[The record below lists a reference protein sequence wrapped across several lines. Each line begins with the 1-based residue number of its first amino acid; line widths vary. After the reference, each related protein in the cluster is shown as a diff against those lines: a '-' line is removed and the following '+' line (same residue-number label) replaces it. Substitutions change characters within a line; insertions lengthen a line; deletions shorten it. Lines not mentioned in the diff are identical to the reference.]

1 MDNKSFIIGLVIC
14 SILCAYDVFLDV
26 FLEDVF
32 GPIID
37 RLHKKR
43 LEKKAERG
51 KKCK

>member
-1 MDNKSFIIGLVIC
+1 MDNKSFIIGLVIG
-14 SILCAYDVFLDV
+14 SILCEYDV

-32 GPIID
+32 GRFFD